1 MEGPY
6 AAKLLAA
13 RIAVWFGVRPSID
26 AADKLILASFDPNPS
41 KRGEQIVWRHGAN
54 WGTQDQ
60 EESRRHTAAPP
71 AARRAGG
78 RAARALEKELRAVE
92 AI

>member
-41 KRGEQIVWRHGAN
+41 KRGEQIVWRRGAN

-71 AARRAGG
+71 AGGRRA
-78 RAARALEKELRAVE
+78 RATLKDRS
-92 AI
+92 